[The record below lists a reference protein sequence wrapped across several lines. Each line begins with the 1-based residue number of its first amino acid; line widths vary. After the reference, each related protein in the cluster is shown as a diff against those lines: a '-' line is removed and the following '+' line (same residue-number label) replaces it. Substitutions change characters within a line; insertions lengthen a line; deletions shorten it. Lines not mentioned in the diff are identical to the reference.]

1 MPDEIRPGETSED
14 NEPTIVR
21 SVKAAQPP
29 EREPLPAMPTA
40 QTRRLPENEAHETR
54 RSPIHRFF
62 RRRVRSFLR
71 LVLVFFIG
79 FLLGIL
85 VLSIFLFSLGGSNVR
100 FPASSPGSPTGNV
113 IVHLDST
120 ILVPLVEKGW
130 QQSNIPGSI
139 SQVHVQFSAGD
150 LMTIAGKYQYTIFGI
165 VPITEPFSVQIQ
177 PLATNCYP
185 QLHVVSGSISGIS
198 ITSFITS
205 FEKNINQQLQQIA
218 RSIPVK
224 FTYCLTGMRTDNSGL
239 IATLEISHLAFNSR
253 EKSKQ
258 AIWWT
263 SV

>member
-14 NEPTIVR
+14 NEQTIVR
-21 SVKAAQPP
+21 SGKAVRSFDKEPQPTMLTAKTRSLP
-29 EREPLPAMPTA
+29 ENQAHR
-40 QTRRLPENEAHETR
+40 TRRLPEF
-54 RSPIHRFF
+54 RFF
-62 RRRVRSFLR
+62 RRKLRPILR

-79 FLLGIL
+79 FLLGML
-85 VLSIFLFSLGGSNVR
+85 VLSVFLLSLGGSNVR
-100 FPASSPGSPTGNV
+100 FPASSPGSTTGNV

-150 LMTIAGKYQYTIFGI
+150 LMTITGNYQYTILGI

-198 ITSFITS
+198 ITSFITN

-218 RSIPVK
+218 KSIPAK

-239 IATLEISHLAFNSR
+239 IATLEISHLAINSR

>member
-1 MPDEIRPGETSED
+1 MPDEIRPGETFED
-14 NEPTIVR
+14 NEQTIVR

-29 EREPLPAMPTA
+29 GREPQPTMSTEKTRRLPENQAR
-40 QTRRLPENEAHETR
+40 QTRRLPEV
-54 RSPIHRFF
+54 RFF
-62 RRRVRSFLR
+62 RRRLRPILR
-71 LVLVFFIG
+71 LILVFFIG

-85 VLSIFLFSLGGSNVR
+85 VLSIFLLSLGGSNVR
-100 FPASSPGSPTGNV
+100 FPASSTGNPTGNV
-113 IVHLDST
+113 IVHMDST

-130 QQSNIPGSI
+130 QQSNVPGSI
-139 SQVHVQFSAGD
+139 SQVHVQFTAGD
-150 LMTIAGKYQYTIFGI
+150 LMIITGNYQYTVLGI

-185 QLHVVSGSISGIS
+185 QLHVVNGSISGIS

-205 FEKNINQQLQQIA
+205 FQKNINQQLQQIVK
-218 RSIPVK
+218 SIPVK
-224 FTYCLTGMRTDNSGL
+224 FTYCLTGMRTDNVGL